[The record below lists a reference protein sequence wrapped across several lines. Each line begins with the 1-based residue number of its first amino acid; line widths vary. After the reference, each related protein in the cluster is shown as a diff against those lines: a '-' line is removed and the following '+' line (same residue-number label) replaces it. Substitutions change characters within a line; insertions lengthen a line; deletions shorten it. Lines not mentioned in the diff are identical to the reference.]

1 MMAAL
6 AGVPSHPRADLLAAD
21 GRRQDVHQRPQAD
34 LHQDGTRTERDL
46 PTDDAVLAAYRDHFG
61 IVLDHVPTAAAGVA
75 WLGSGGRGR
84 ARPVLHLLHGL
95 LQGPV
100 DVLRVDAEF
109 LGGLLLGPGH
119 GVLDCLLDLGLTD
132 DDEACVARIDEITEF
147 LDAGS

>member
-1 MMAAL
+1 MKP
-6 AGVPSHPRADLLAAD
+6 VPYQP
-21 GRRQDVHQRPQAD
+21 
-34 LHQDGTRTERDL
+34 L

-109 LGGLLLGPGH
+109 HGG
-119 GVLDCLLDLGLTD
+119 LDCLLDLGLTD

>member
-1 MMAAL
+1 MNITQTPRSSETPARSADHTTQLRRGHHPVGMKP
-6 AGVPSHPRADLLAAD
+6 VPYQP
-21 GRRQDVHQRPQAD
+21 
-34 LHQDGTRTERDL
+34 L

-84 ARPVLHLLHGL
+84 ARPVLHLL
-95 LQGPV
+95 
-100 DVLRVDAEF
+100 RVDAEF

-119 GVLDCLLDLGLTD
+119 GGLDRLLDLGLTD